1 MVAIMTCGTAGGT
14 AGQIAEIRVTLT
26 SSDHREACDS
36 SLCATHPIHHHLR
49 VHCLCAN
56 THTTAIL
63 IASEI
68 NYAESL
74 VHSIQ
79 FILQN
84 HLKSIHLSFNNHMH
98 SVLSQQEALCVF
110 SIHSDIG

>member
-49 VHCLCAN
+49 VHRTSA
-56 THTTAIL
+56 T
-63 IASEI
+63 
-68 NYAESL
+68 
-74 VHSIQ
+74 
-79 FILQN
+79 N
-84 HLKSIHLSFNNHMH
+84 HIMVIPISNVIIVCRIVVGYPSSIHVDIEQCVCLNHI
-98 SVLSQQEALCVF
+98 L
-110 SIHSDIG
+110 